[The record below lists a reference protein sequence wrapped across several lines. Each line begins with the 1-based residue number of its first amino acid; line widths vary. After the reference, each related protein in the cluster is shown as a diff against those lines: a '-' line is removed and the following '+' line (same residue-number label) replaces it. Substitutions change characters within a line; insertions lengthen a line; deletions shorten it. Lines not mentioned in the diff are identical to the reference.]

1 MDILICAAL
10 SLVAS
15 ILSARLGYS
24 GASKQFTGRE
34 LFAIGFV
41 LPYLSLKFYRI
52 FLYHKYVSPLRYLPG
67 PKDNH
72 WFLGQALKQVNADTP
87 MAFAVNLS
95 RQNPDAP
102 LIRYLSLANTE
113 IILVNSLEAHRQ
125 VLQTQNDLFE
135 RPNVVMRMIRR
146 FSENGLAS
154 FERDEYRA
162 HRKVLSACFTPDCLR
177 KLEPVFKERATQLTF
192 LFDRAIKAG
201 GGATAVIDCTDT
213 FGRLALDAMGRALLG
228 KDLSYLEHAEFD
240 HDGNLVKGTE
250 DYGFLDAHDAVF
262 GPDKIGK
269 VFTFLDCFFPIRW
282 IPCNINFE
290 FLKATSWMNTTVQQ
304 LVTHRRKELEAAVG
318 KAVHKNTSRDILSF
332 LIEESMPGGC
342 AKGMEDKN
350 IIGHV
355 SHHPLSNKTYPE
367 TILTSDTALD
377 SRGWWT
383 RDLSTHARVELAHPR
398 HSTRDSG

>member
-1 MDILICAAL
+1 MDLLICAAL
-10 SLVAS
+10 FFVAS
-15 ILSARLGYS
+15 ILGARLGYS
-24 GASKQFTGRE
+24 GTSKQMTGRE
-34 LFAIGFV
+34 LFAIGFI

-52 FLYHKYVSPLRYLPG
+52 FLYHKYFSPLRHLPG

-87 MAFAVNLS
+87 MSFAVNLS
-95 RQNPDAP
+95 RENPEAP

-125 VLQTQNDLFE
+125 VLQKQNDLFE
-135 RPNVVMRMIRR
+135 RPKAIMRMIRR

-162 HRKVLSACFTPDCLR
+162 HRKVLNACFTPDCLR

-192 LFDRAIKAG
+192 LFDRAIETG
-201 GGATAVIDCTDT
+201 GGATAIIDCTDT
-213 FGRLALDAMGRALLG
+213 FGRLALDVMGRALLG

-240 HDGNLVKGTE
+240 QDGNPVKGTKE
-250 DYGFLDAHDAVF
+250 YGFLDAHDAVF
-262 GPDKIGK
+262 GPDKIGM

-282 IPCNINFE
+282 LPCNTNSE
-290 FLKATSWMNTTVQQ
+290 FLRATSWMNATVQQ
-304 LVTHRRKELEAAVG
+304 LVANRRKNMEAAVG
-318 KAVHKNTSRDILSF
+318 TAKHKDTSRDILSF

-342 AKGMEDKN
+342 AEGIEDKT

-355 SHHPLSNKTYPE
+355 SHHPLSN
-367 TILTSDTALD
+367 SDPQTD
-377 SRGWWT
+377 YTDERYS
-383 RDLSTHARVELAHPR
+383 S
-398 HSTRDSG
+398 